1 MSMHLHRAIEA
12 LKVKILELSA
22 SVESCVYK
30 AVKAVEER
38 DGTLAQE
45 VINSDSA
52 IDLAEVEVEE
62 ECLKILAL
70 HQPVATDLRFIVAV
84 LKINND
90 LERIGDLAVN
100 IASRASAL
108 SKITTPPLAHI
119 DFQDVQ
125 TKVQRMLRRSLEALV
140 NLDESMARSVCAS
153 DDVVDEINRS
163 VHKQVLQNIR
173 EHPTDADRFLLLLSV
188 SRNLERIGDH
198 ATNIAED
205 VVYMIR
211 GEIVRHTQVA

>member
-70 HQPVATDLRFIVAV
+70 HQPVATDLRYIVAV
-84 LKINND
+84 LKMNYD
-90 LERIGDLAVN
+90 LERIGDLSVN
-100 IASRASAL
+100 IARKVIA
-108 SKITTPPLAHI
+108 IVEHGQVEIPF
-119 DFQDVQ
+119 DFSC
-125 TKVQRMLRRSLEALV
+125 L
-140 NLDESMARSVCAS
+140 
-153 DDVVDEINRS
+153 I
-163 VHKQVLQNIR
+163 
-173 EHPTDADRFLLLLSV
+173 
-188 SRNLERIGDH
+188 
-198 ATNIAED
+198 
-205 VVYMIR
+205 
-211 GEIVRHTQVA
+211 